1 MPIEM
6 SEPPWVCANSAPA
19 RATSAFDN
27 AMPPRIMR
35 PVLTPCARAMRPLE
49 PVARTAS
56 PVCVAKNQSSASLAR
71 ITITIRISGRAT

>member
-1 MPIEM
+1 MD
-6 SEPPWVCANSAPA
+6 S
-19 RATSAFDN
+19 

-49 PVARTAS
+49 PVARTAR